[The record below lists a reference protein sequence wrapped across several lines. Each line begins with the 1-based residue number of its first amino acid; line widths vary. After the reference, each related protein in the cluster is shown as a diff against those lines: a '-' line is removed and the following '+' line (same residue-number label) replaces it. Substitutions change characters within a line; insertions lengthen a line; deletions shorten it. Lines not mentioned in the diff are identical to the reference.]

1 MCELPRSTAPW
12 HPHISHSSG
21 CLQGGKKSLAVGE
34 HSTPCFPTV
43 PCTGVQNPPL
53 QAPQIHTAQCHR
65 GWISRGVPPVP
76 HPHVSSPFTPLPT
89 EIHRSYF
96 FNGYLFFYMG
106 QYRGGWGPTLGYPM
120 LTPTQSPQGAV
131 LVGQTDPHLQ
141 WQTHFRK
148 CSLSLSYAITE
159 PGGSS
164 QHRPGPPSG
173 TPHTY
178 NIFLSWFGFC
188 F

>member
-1 MCELPRSTAPW
+1 MVSGYPETDFHVSLHLLEVSARTGHRVWHRMDMCELPRSTAPW

-43 PCTGVQNPPL
+43 PCTGAQNPPL
-53 QAPQIHTAQCHR
+53 QAPQIHTAQCRR
-65 GWISRGVPPVP
+65 GWISRGVPPLP

-89 EIHRSYF
+89 KIHRSYF

-106 QYRGGWGPTLGYPM
+106 QYRDGWGPTLGYPM

-131 LVGQTDPHLQ
+131 LVGQTDPPPPIANSLQ
-141 WQTHFRK
+141 KVQLE
-148 CSLSLSYAITE
+148 S
-159 PGGSS
+159 
-164 QHRPGPPSG
+164 
-173 TPHTY
+173 
-178 NIFLSWFGFC
+178 
-188 F
+188 